1 MSQCFMP
8 KTDVRVVVNTAV
20 LSAFDLVKSFDS
32 FEVKCICIYLYF
44 LFTVD
49 YYYLFILY
57 LFYFLLCN
65 VFQFPR
71 TV

>member
-44 LFTVD
+44 LFTV
-49 YYYLFILY
+49 
-57 LFYFLLCN
+57 
-65 VFQFPR
+65 
-71 TV
+71 